1 MKNAQIATLI
11 ISVLCIV
18 GNCDN
23 VLGQHVVNGPL
34 STTDVASD
42 ETGEYLFLL
51 QKTAK
56 RLDLLSRE
64 DYQMNH
70 RWFFNDEPTGVVVKD
85 GRAYVTSSYATG
97 LVTVIDI
104 LSKEKI
110 IEINVPMGAT
120 SPVLSHDGAKLYVCC
135 QYDNSLAE
143 IDLISN
149 KVKRN
154 VSLLREP
161 VGAVLSNDGKYLY
174 VTNFLPAQRAD
185 VEVVTAKVSV
195 VDTKTMKRVKDIALA
210 NGSNALRGICISS
223 DGRYIFI
230 THNLGRFQVP
240 TSQLQQGWMNTSG
253 LSIIHTASQS
263 YLGTVLLD
271 EPEYGAAGIWDVSCD
286 ADKMLISHSGTHDIS
301 VIDYAAFINKFEQT
315 DKKEELSYDLRF
327 FTDIRYR
334 LKVVGNGP
342 RSLLLDGEQAVVPTY
357 FSDTLN
363 VIDLVSRQI
372 YTHALNP
379 NLKETIER
387 RGERIFNDASH
398 CFQGWQSCN
407 GCHPGDARSDGMN
420 WDLLNDGIGNPKN
433 CKSLLYA
440 HQTAPAMISGI
451 RPDAETAVRAGFKHI
466 QFAEIGEEDAKAV
479 DAYLNS
485 LRPLPSPY
493 LEQGNLSE
501 KAKRGKKVFQKASC
515 NYCHSG
521 PLYTDMQMHKIGS
534 FEFEKGWDTPTL
546 KEVWRTAPYLFDG
559 RAESIE
565 ILLKDFKHGLER
577 QKLKKKEMEDLIEY
591 VKSL

>member
-1 MKNAQIATLI
+1 MKTAQIATLTI
-11 ISVLCIV
+11 VLLCIV
-18 GNCDN
+18 GNCHYL
-23 VLGQHVVNGPL
+23 LGQHVVNAPL

-56 RLDLLSRE
+56 RLDLVSGK
-64 DYQMNH
+64 DYQMIH
-70 RWFFNDEPTGVVVKD
+70 QWFFHDEPTGVVVKD
-85 GRAYVTSSYATG
+85 GRAYVTSSFASG

-120 SPVLSHDGAKLYVCC
+120 SPVLSHDGVKLYVCC
-135 QYDNSLAE
+135 QYNNSLLE

-161 VGAVLSNDGKYLY
+161 AGAALSHDGKYLY

-223 DGRYIFI
+223 DGRYVFI

-271 EPEYGAAGIWDVSCD
+271 EPEYGAAGIWDVTCN

-342 RSLLLDGEQAVVPTY
+342 RSLLLDGVQAIVPTY

-363 VIDLVSRQI
+363 VIDLVSQQI
-372 YTHALNP
+372 YAHALNP
-379 NLKETIER
+379 DLKETIER
-387 RGERIFNDASH
+387 KGERIFNDASH

-407 GCHPGDARSDGMN
+407 GCHPGDARTDGMN
-420 WDLLNDGIGNPKN
+420 WDLLNDGIGNSKN

-440 HQTAPAMISGI
+440 HQTAPSMITGI
-451 RPDAETAVRAGFKHI
+451 RPDAETAVRAGFRHI
-466 QFAEIGEEDAKAV
+466 QFAEISEEDAKAV

-493 LEQGNLSE
+493 LVQGRLSE
-501 KAKRGKKVFQKASC
+501 KAKRGKQVFQKASC

-521 PLYTDMQMHKIGS
+521 TLYTDMQMHKIGTI
-534 FEFEKGWDTPTL
+534 EFEKGWDTPTL

-565 ILLKDFKHGLER
+565 TLIKDFKHGLEGQR
-577 QKLKKKEMEDLIEY
+577 LKKKEIEDLIEY